1 MIYQATPGSK
11 SPLRLLIGTDNWSLK
26 VSGGWPEDPD
36 EDIAGDAWAG
46 VVPMS
51 VAYGAP
57 LPAPDLR
64 SGIPLPESVR
74 SISGAPSV
82 Q

>member
-1 MIYQATPGSK
+1 
-11 SPLRLLIGTDNWSLK
+11 
-26 VSGGWPEDPD
+26 
-36 EDIAGDAWAG
+36 
-46 VVPMS
+46 
-51 VAYGAP
+51 VAYGEP